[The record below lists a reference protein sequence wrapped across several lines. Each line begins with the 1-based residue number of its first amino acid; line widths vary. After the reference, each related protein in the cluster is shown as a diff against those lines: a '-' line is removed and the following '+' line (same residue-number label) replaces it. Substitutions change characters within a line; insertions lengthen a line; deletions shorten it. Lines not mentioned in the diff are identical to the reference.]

1 VKKYASN
8 CSRVSPPNPFHAPP
22 LTLALP
28 PMKRCLF
35 AFVLSLAFLGKAF
48 AEPKELTFWITDFN
62 QQQFADFNKIVV
74 EGFNRSQSDY
84 AVKAS
89 LIQQYDRELK
99 LALSAGKGPDILFT
113 EGPSY
118 LVQYGKNGLVI
129 PLDNYATKYGWDK
142 KFITSTLNLERL
154 NEKLYG
160 LPDEYE
166 SMFLYYNK
174 TLFEKNGWTPPK
186 NAEEFQRIVDEAK
199 AKGITPLAGGNAN
212 WKGTNEWFITVVL
225 NHYAGAENVYQALT
239 GKLPWNAP
247 VFVEAINLLND
258 WWQKGY
264 FSKNYYAL
272 SNTEAINEV
281 ATGKAAMTFSGS
293 WAIHDMTQTFSQSGQ
308 EWDWAPIPSFA
319 SSATYPLYELG
330 IGGTQS
336 ISKFCKNPDGAAAF
350 LDFMYQPKV
359 FMAWTEAQPSSGQL
373 LPPGNFSEQETTS
386 SKLDPRLVKQNAE
399 VLNCIRTGQIGYTT
413 WAFWPDR
420 TEQLMI
426 NEIEKVWSGQIKV
439 ADYLKQVNDQFQ
451 QDVKDGRLPP
461 VIAPGGKE

>member
-1 VKKYASN
+1 
-8 CSRVSPPNPFHAPP
+8 
-22 LTLALP
+22 
-28 PMKRCLF
+28 MKRCLF
-35 AFVLSLAFLGKAF
+35 AFALSIAFVLKAS
-48 AEPKELTFWITDFN
+48 AEPKELTIWITDFN
-62 QQQFADFNKIVV
+62 QQQFADFDKTVV
-74 EGFNRSQSDY
+74 DAFNRSQSDY
-84 AVKAS
+84 KVKAS

-118 LVQYGKNGLVI
+118 LVQYSKNGLVI
-129 PLDNYATKYGWDK
+129 PLDAYATKYGWDK
-142 KFITSTLNLERL
+142 RFITSTLNLERL
-154 NEKLYG
+154 NGKLYG

-186 NAEEFQRIVDEAK
+186 NAEQFQRIVDAAK
-199 AKGITPLAGGNAN
+199 AKGITPLAAGNAG
-212 WKGTNEWFITVVL
+212 WKGTNEWFITAVL
-225 NHYAGAENVYQALT
+225 NHYAGAENLYKALT

-247 VFVEAINLLND
+247 VFVEAIKLLND

-272 SNTEAINEV
+272 SGTEAINEV

-308 EWDWAPIPSFA
+308 EWDWAPIPSFGSEA
-319 SSATYPLYELG
+319 SYPLYELG

-359 FMAWTEAQPSSGQL
+359 FMAWTEAQQSSGQL
-373 LPPGNFSEQETTS
+373 LPPGNFSDEETKS
-386 SKLDPRLVKQNAE
+386 PKLDPRLVKQNDE
-399 VLNCIRTGQIGYTT
+399 VLASIKNGQIGYTT
-413 WAFWPDR
+413 WTFWPDR

-426 NEIEKVWSGQIKV
+426 NGIEKVWAGQLSV
-439 ADYLKQVNDQFQ
+439 EDYLKQVNDQFQ
-451 QDVKDGRLPP
+451 ADVKDGRLPP
-461 VIAPGGKE
+461 VIAPGGKD